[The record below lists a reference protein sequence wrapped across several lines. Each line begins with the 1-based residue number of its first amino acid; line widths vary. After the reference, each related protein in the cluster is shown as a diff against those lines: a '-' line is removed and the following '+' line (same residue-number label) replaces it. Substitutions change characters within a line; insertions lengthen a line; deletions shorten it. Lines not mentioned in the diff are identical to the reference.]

1 LCLFI
6 FWFYKLVYVWEV
18 KEKKDQTPSKS
29 ALCLN
34 LLCMDT
40 LVQEDDNG
48 YMQHE
53 KLQLLI
59 FKRCH
64 HHPRVGDNNYTFD
77 YLVIM
82 HCSHF
87 VVAHMI
93 KV

>member
-1 LCLFI
+1 MFVYILVLQ
-6 FWFYKLVYVWEV
+6 LVYVWEAE
-18 KEKKDQTPSKS
+18 EKKEQTPSKS

-40 LVQEDDNG
+40 PTSDFQEVSSS
-48 YMQHE
+48 
-53 KLQLLI
+53 
-59 FKRCH
+59 
-64 HHPRVGDNNYTFD
+64 PRVGDNNYTFD

-87 VVAHMI
+87 VIAHMI